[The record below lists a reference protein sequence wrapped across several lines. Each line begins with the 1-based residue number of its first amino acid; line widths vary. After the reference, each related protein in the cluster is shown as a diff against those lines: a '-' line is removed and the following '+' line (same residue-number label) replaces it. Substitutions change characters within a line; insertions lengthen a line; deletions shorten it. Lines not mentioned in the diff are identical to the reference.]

1 MVPDN
6 AKHCPLSL
14 MDFKEDLDPSSEL
27 QVRPAVGEWE
37 EGQVILLNLK
47 TAQLSIFNSTQI
59 PDPLRCKG
67 VKVVWFFGSGSPPKG
82 TRRSVQAT
90 NSKTGDLQWRI
101 VHGKIAT
108 NRHRAPRSRD
118 MGGVFCGECETLKHL
133 CVGCSRLTGLVS
145 VVIK

>member
-1 MVPDN
+1 
-6 AKHCPLSL
+6 
-14 MDFKEDLDPSSEL
+14 MD
-27 QVRPAVGEWE
+27 QVLHLKALGGLYKRP
-37 EGQVILLNLK
+37 IK
-47 TAQLSIFNSTQI
+47 K
-59 PDPLRCKG
+59 R
-67 VKVVWFFGSGSPPKG
+67 
-82 TRRSVQAT
+82 
-90 NSKTGDLQWRI
+90 TGDLQWRI